1 MHIKALIS
9 AIALI
14 PSLAGAATPVHL
26 APSTPWDVD
35 YAENSCR
42 LIRHFGTGSDDTLLA
57 LESEAPRALDMLIV
71 SKRLG
76 TFNEEV
82 PVKFVPVASKVMSG
96 LVGETV
102 DKAIPMLLI
111 SNVYLLPADAIA
123 AQEQREAARKA
134 HPEIRPPA
142 VSLAEQASRKAQRL
156 AFVTNTTGIEI
167 DARRNHPLILDTG
180 SLRAAI
186 QAFDQCSRDS
196 LRDWGIDPDIDDK
209 IVRPVWAPRPWA
221 WFDPSDYPRDMLV
234 RGQESV
240 VKVRVLVDAAGRVT
254 NCTSLSHFKAP
265 EFNKIVCD
273 RFTAKARFEP
283 AELADGTKVPSYYV
297 NKVKF
302 RIAR

>member
-1 MHIKALIS
+1 MRIQALIS
-9 AIALI
+9 AIAVI
-14 PSLAGAATPVHL
+14 PALAGAATPVHL

-57 LESEAPRALDMLIV
+57 LESEAPGALDMLLV

-82 PVKFVPVASKVMSG
+82 PVKFVPVPSKTMSG
-96 LVGETV
+96 VVGETV

-111 SNVYLLPADAIA
+111 SDIHLLPADAVA
-123 AQEQREAARKA
+123 DQEKMEAQRKA

-142 VSLAEQASRKAQRL
+142 VNLAEQASREAQRL
-156 AFVTNTTGIEI
+156 AFATNTTAIEV
-167 DARRNHPLILDTG
+167 DARPNHPLILDTG
-180 SLRAAI
+180 SFGNAI
-186 QAFDQCSRDS
+186 KAFDQCSRDS
-196 LRDWGIDPDIDDK
+196 LRDWGVDPDVDSK

-221 WFDPSDYPRDMLV
+221 WFNPGDYPRDMLI

-240 VKVRVLVDAAGRVT
+240 VKVRVLVDATGRVT
-254 NCTSLSHFKAP
+254 KCTSLSHFKAP

-273 RFTAKARFEP
+273 KFTAKAHFEP

-302 RIAR
+302 RIAH